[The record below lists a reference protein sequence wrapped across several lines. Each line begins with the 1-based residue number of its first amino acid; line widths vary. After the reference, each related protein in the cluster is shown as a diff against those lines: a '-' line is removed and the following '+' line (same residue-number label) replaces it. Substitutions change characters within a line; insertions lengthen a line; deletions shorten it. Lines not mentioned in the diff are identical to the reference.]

1 MNNMKKEMFISLFA
15 AVMMMSASVAVGQT
29 TVKET
34 RSVSG
39 FTEIGFGI
47 AGNLSVKIG
56 PEFSVVLEGDK
67 KYLSEIETVVK
78 NNKLVIR
85 NLDNHFFDNVKANVS
100 ITLPE
105 LKGLGVSG
113 SGAAKVE
120 SKLKTDGL
128 NLSVS
133 GSGKIYVAEINADKL
148 DCSISGSG
156 DINLNDG
163 GVIDK
168 GSISI
173 SGSGNFSGESIR
185 YDNLHVG
192 ISGSGNCRCNV
203 SDNLEARISGSG
215 NVYYKGNPKIDARV
229 SGSGHVRSK

>member
-1 MNNMKKEMFISLFA
+1 MKKEKFLSLI
-15 AVMMMSASVAVGQT
+15 VAIIMVSTMNLCGQSPE
-29 TVKET
+29 KEI
-34 RSVSG
+34 RNVSG
-39 FTEIGFGI
+39 FNEIGYGI
-47 AGNLSVKIG
+47 AGNLIVKIG

-67 KYLSEIETVVK
+67 KYLSEIETIIR

-85 NLDNHFFDNVKANVS
+85 NINNRFFNNEKATVY

-113 SGAAKVE
+113 SGVANID
-120 SKLKTDGL
+120 SKLKADGL

-133 GSGKIYVAEINADKL
+133 GSGKIYASEINADKL

-156 DINLNDG
+156 DINLKES

-173 SGSGNFSGESIR
+173 SGSGTYSGESVSF
-185 YDNLHVG
+185 DNLNVG
-192 ISGSGNCRCNV
+192 ISGSGSCTCNV
-203 SDNLEARISGSG
+203 TDNLEASISGSG
-215 NVYYKGNPKIDARV
+215 NVYYRGNPKINARV

>member
-1 MNNMKKEMFISLFA
+1 MMMKKVMNLSVFVVIIILTTMNLF
-15 AVMMMSASVAVGQT
+15 GQST
-29 TVKET
+29 EKET
-34 RSVSG
+34 RNVSG

-47 AGNLSVKIG
+47 AGNLYVKIG
-56 PEFSVVLEGDK
+56 PEFNVILEGDK
-67 KYLSEIETVVK
+67 KYLSEIETIIR

-85 NLDNHFFDNVKANVS
+85 NMNNWFFNNEKATVY

-113 SGAAKVE
+113 SGVAKIE
-120 SKLKTDGL
+120 SKLKADGL
-128 NLSVS
+128 NLNIS
-133 GSGKIYVAEINADKL
+133 GSGKIYASEINADKL

-156 DINLNDG
+156 DINLKEG

-173 SGSGNFSGESIR
+173 SGSGSYSGESVQ

-192 ISGSGNCRCNV
+192 ISGSGNCTCNV
-203 SDNLEARISGSG
+203 TDNLEASISGSG
-215 NVYYKGNPKIDARV
+215 NVYYTGNPKINARV
-229 SGSGHVRSK
+229 SGSGHVRSR